1 MKLHLII
8 LASLL
13 NLAMGGF
20 MVELTGPLPAEPC
33 PGDEDALAAFEQCLP
48 AKVAD
53 GEASGV
59 IGKGG
64 ERALGWCSGCRGT
77 YFKGHFCFTVCGP
90 NRRLE
95 EDTSL
100 RHLKGEFS
108 AAVYNYGAYNG
119 NGDALEY
126 AKEIIGCL
134 GDVPAN
140 HACLGDTAD
149 MNLVVFA

>member
-77 YFKGHFCFTVCGP
+77 YFKGHFCYTVCGS

-100 RHLKGEFS
+100 RHLKGESS

-134 GDVPAN
+134 GDVTAN